1 MYEIQVLLKD
11 IGAVLNKSL
20 VLLINNGINGNMV

>member
-11 IGAVLNKSL
+11 IGAFLNKSL